1 MKSTLTTTMFK
12 HPSSMFLG
20 MTMRAT
26 LNRLL
31 ENGNISSEEFGKVY
45 NAAHHY
51 FRDSYIQEK
60 FPITHDVISN
70 LGSNLIWVDVIQ
82 RCEASWENVQVF
94 IGRYSTL
101 KSFKGLDNNKVYE
114 EFIDNQKLRDNDFPV
129 EAFDDPKSMKEKLMR
144 ERFTIT
150 ESTQCGFKS
159 TKCKLLGLQ

>member
-1 MKSTLTTTMFK
+1 M
-12 HPSSMFLG
+12 
-20 MTMRAT
+20 
-26 LNRLL
+26 
-31 ENGNISSEEFGKVY
+31 
-45 NAAHHY
+45 
-51 FRDSYIQEK
+51 
-60 FPITHDVISN
+60 
-70 LGSNLIWVDVIQ
+70 IWVDVIQ
-82 RCEASWENVQVF
+82 RCEASWENAQIF

-101 KSFKGLDNNKVYE
+101 KSFKGLDNDKVYE